1 MTVRDTIIDMIRRHP
16 LITKNKVDAYDHLF
30 MTVGNGYEWV
40 DGELVYWN
48 KEQRFKIGIESAIH
62 DRLFG
67 TDKDIIMTSIFKSH
81 LNDVRYDFLETPD
94 SLEQDMIIDVKA
106 GELTDRMISQKVRLM
121 GQISKILHAEEEADK
136 ACWMHNESDL
146 YDLSGYSKICNIPD
160 DITDDWKEAI
170 IEFYN
175 FIMNDSHL
183 KIIEYRKKYGERI
196 TEVLKD
202 KNIIKILK

>member
-30 MTVGNGYEWV
+30 LTVGNGYEWR

-48 KEQRFKIGIESAIH
+48 EKQRYKMNIEDAIH
-62 DRLFG
+62 ARLFG
-67 TDKDIIMTSIFKSH
+67 TDKDILITSVFTSH
-81 LNDVRYDFLETPD
+81 LNDIRYDFLDTDD
-94 SLEQDMIIDVKA
+94 SDEQDMIIDLKA
-106 GELTDRMISQKVRLM
+106 SELTVKMNNQKVRLM

-136 ACWMHNESDL
+136 PCWMHNESDL
-146 YDLSGYSKICNIPD
+146 YDMSGYSKICNIPVN
-160 DITDDWKEAI
+160 ITEDWKNAI

-175 FIMNDSHL
+175 FIMTDSHL

-202 KNIIKILK
+202 KNIIK

>member
-1 MTVRDTIIDMIRRHP
+1 MTVRDTVIDMIRRHP

-67 TDKDIIMTSIFKSH
+67 TDKDILMTTIFKSH

-94 SLEQDMIIDVKA
+94 SLEQDMLIDVKA

-136 ACWMHNESDL
+136 TCWMHNESDL
-146 YDLSGYSKICNIPD
+146 YDLSSYSKICNIPN

-202 KNIIKILK
+202 KNIIK

>member
-1 MTVRDTIIDMIRRHP
+1 MTVRDTVIDMIRRHP

-67 TDKDIIMTSIFKSH
+67 NDKDILMTTIFKSH

-146 YDLSGYSKICNIPD
+146 YDLSGYSKICNIPN

-170 IEFYN
+170 VEFYN
-175 FIMNDSHL
+175 FIMTDSHL

-202 KNIIKILK
+202 KNIIK

>member
-67 TDKDIIMTSIFKSH
+67 TDKDILMTTIFKSH
-81 LNDVRYDFLETPD
+81 LNDIRYDFLETPD

-121 GQISKILHAEEEADK
+121 EQISKILHAEEEADK
-136 ACWMHNESDL
+136 PCWMHNESDL
-146 YDLSGYSKICNIPD
+146 YDFSGYSKICNIPD
-160 DITDDWKEAI
+160 NITDDWKEAI

-183 KIIEYRKKYGERI
+183 KIIEYRKKYGERLTSI
-196 TEVLKD
+196 LKD
-202 KNIIKILK
+202 KNII

>member
-30 MTVGNGYEWV
+30 LTVGNGYEWR

-48 KEQRFKIGIESAIH
+48 EKQRYKMNIEDAIH
-62 DRLFG
+62 ARLFG
-67 TDKDIIMTSIFKSH
+67 TDKDILMTSVFTSH
-81 LNDVRYDFLETPD
+81 LNDIRYDFLDTDD
-94 SLEQDMIIDVKA
+94 SDEQDMIIDLKA
-106 GELTDRMISQKVRLM
+106 SELTVKMNNKKSYLM

-136 ACWMHNESDL
+136 PCQMHNESDL
-146 YDLSGYSKICNIPD
+146 YDMSGYSKICNIPD
-160 DITDDWKEAI
+160 NITDDWKNAI

-175 FIMNDSHL
+175 FIMTDSHL

-202 KNIIKILK
+202 KNIIK

>member
-1 MTVRDTIIDMIRRHP
+1 MTVRDTVIDMIRRHP

-67 TDKDIIMTSIFKSH
+67 TDKDILMTTIFKSH

-146 YDLSGYSKICNIPD
+146 YDLSGYSKICNIPY

-202 KNIIKILK
+202 KNIIK

>member
-30 MTVGNGYEWV
+30 LTVGNGYEWV

-67 TDKDIIMTSIFKSH
+67 TDKDILMTTIFKSH

-94 SLEQDMIIDVKA
+94 SNEQDMIIDVKA
-106 GELTDRMISQKVRLM
+106 GELTDRMVSQKVRLM

-146 YDLSGYSKICNIPD
+146 YDISGYSKICNIPD

-202 KNIIKILK
+202 KNIIK

>member
-30 MTVGNGYEWV
+30 LTVGNGYEWR

-48 KEQRFKIGIESAIH
+48 EKQRYKMNIEDAIH
-62 DRLFG
+62 ARLFG
-67 TDKDIIMTSIFKSH
+67 TDKDILMTSVFTSH
-81 LNDVRYDFLETPD
+81 LNDIRYDFLDTDD
-94 SLEQDMIIDVKA
+94 SDEQDMIIDLKA
-106 GELTDRMISQKVRLM
+106 SELTVKMNNQKVRLM

-136 ACWMHNESDL
+136 PCWMHNESDL
-146 YDLSGYSKICNIPD
+146 YDMSGYSKICNIPVN
-160 DITDDWKEAI
+160 ITEDWKNAI

-175 FIMNDSHL
+175 FIMTDSHL

-202 KNIIKILK
+202 KNIIK

>member
-30 MTVGNGYEWV
+30 LTVGNGYEWR

-48 KEQRFKIGIESAIH
+48 EKQRYKMNIEDAIH
-62 DRLFG
+62 ARLFG
-67 TDKDIIMTSIFKSH
+67 TDKDILMTSVFTSH
-81 LNDVRYDFLETPD
+81 LNDIRYDFLDTDD
-94 SLEQDMIIDVKA
+94 SDEQDMIIDLKA
-106 GELTDRMISQKVRLM
+106 SELTVKMNNQKVRLM

-136 ACWMHNESDL
+136 PCWMHNESDL
-146 YDLSGYSKICNIPD
+146 YDMSGYSKICNIPEN
-160 DITDDWKEAI
+160 ITDDWKNAI

-175 FIMNDSHL
+175 FIMTDSHL

-202 KNIIKILK
+202 KNIIK

>member
-30 MTVGNGYEWV
+30 LTVGNGYEWR

-48 KEQRFKIGIESAIH
+48 EKQRYKMNIENAIH
-62 DRLFG
+62 ARLFG
-67 TDKDIIMTSIFKSH
+67 TDKDILMTSVFTSH
-81 LNDVRYDFLETPD
+81 LNDIRYDFLDTDD
-94 SLEQDMIIDVKA
+94 SDEQDMIIDLKA
-106 GELTDRMISQKVRLM
+106 SELTVKMNNQKVRLM

-136 ACWMHNESDL
+136 PCWMHNESDL
-146 YDLSGYSKICNIPD
+146 YDMSGYSKICNIPEN
-160 DITDDWKEAI
+160 ITDDWKNAI

-175 FIMNDSHL
+175 FIMTDSHL

-202 KNIIKILK
+202 KNIIK

>member
-67 TDKDIIMTSIFKSH
+67 TDKDILMTTIFKSH

-94 SLEQDMIIDVKA
+94 SNEQDMIIDVKA

-121 GQISKILHAEEEADK
+121 GQILKILHAEEEADK

-160 DITDDWKEAI
+160 NITDDWKEAI

-175 FIMNDSHL
+175 FIMTDLHL
-183 KIIEYRKKYGERI
+183 KIIEYRKKYGERLTNI
-196 TEVLKD
+196 LKD
-202 KNIIKILK
+202 KTII

>member
-1 MTVRDTIIDMIRRHP
+1 MTVRDTVIDMIRRHP

-67 TDKDIIMTSIFKSH
+67 TDKDILMTTIFKSH

-146 YDLSGYSKICNIPD
+146 YDLSGYSKICNIPN

-175 FIMNDSHL
+175 FIMADSHL

-202 KNIIKILK
+202 KNIIK

>member
-1 MTVRDTIIDMIRRHP
+1 MTVRDTVIDMIRRHP

-67 TDKDIIMTSIFKSH
+67 TDKDILMTTIFKSH

-146 YDLSGYSKICNIPD
+146 YDLSGYSKICNIPN

-175 FIMNDSHL
+175 FIMTDSHH
-183 KIIEYRKKYGERI
+183 KVIEYRNKYGERLTNI
-196 TEVLKD
+196 LKD
-202 KNIIKILK
+202 KTII